1 MVLNR
6 LRTRTRN
13 VPKKNK
19 PEKQPQ
25 GEFSLKGKNI
35 SEIFEN
41 ITIRRK
47 RKPRAR
53 KVGITQT
60 PKQGKLG
67 SQQTII
73 KDATTQQVAPYT
85 TYRLT
90 GGISYV
96 PRPQDFPPL
105 SIQSPYKYSDEDLQK
120 QMQNLLLKQQQQYT
134 TSSSSSVGLL
144 PNKVEEEQEEKS
156 GVIIS
161 DYDPT
166 KDLTDEEIL
175 IAYKKKKAEYNKQY
189 REKKKLESEQS
200 SSSSLQPAT
209 STPSKS
215 TKKSTSKKPVVKVE
229 EKKEE
234 LEKGQTTIKPFLKKK

>member
-53 KVGITQT
+53 KMGITQT

-67 SQQTII
+67 AQQTFI

-90 GGISYV
+90 GGVSYV

-105 SIQSPYKYSDEDLQK
+105 SIQSPYKYTDEDLEK
-120 QMQNLLLKQQQQYT
+120 QMQKLLLKQQQQYT

-156 GVIIS
+156 GVIITE
-161 DYDPT
+161 YDPK

-189 REKKKLESEQS
+189 REKKKQESEQS
-200 SSSSLQPAT
+200 SSSSLQPS
-209 STPSKS
+209 STPSKG
-215 TKKSTSKKPVVKVE
+215 TKKSTSKKPEVKVE
-229 EKKEE
+229 EKKEQ
-234 LEKGQTTIKPFLKKK
+234 LDKGQTTLKPFLKKK